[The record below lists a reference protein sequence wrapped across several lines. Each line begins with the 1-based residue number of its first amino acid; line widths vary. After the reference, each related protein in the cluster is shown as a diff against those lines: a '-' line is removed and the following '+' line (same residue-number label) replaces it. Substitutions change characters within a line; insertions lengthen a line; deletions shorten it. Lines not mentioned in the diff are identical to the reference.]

1 MKKFIKDSNI
11 KKHIKDLLEVTPK
24 EWASLRNKS
33 LALAAAAT
41 AGWQAVMAIP
51 NLSLGGWD
59 KAFGGFIAAMIFIAT
74 YAQSKRE

>member
-1 MKKFIKDSNI
+1 MNFNMKKFIKD
-11 KKHIKDLLEVTPK
+11 LFEVTPK

-41 AGWQAVMAIP
+41 AGWQTAIAIP
-51 NLSLGGWD
+51 NISLDGWE

>member
-1 MKKFIKDSNI
+1 MKKFIKD
-11 KKHIKDLLEVTPK
+11 LFEVTPK

-41 AGWQAVMAIP
+41 AGWQTAIAIP
-51 NLSLGGWD
+51 NISLDGWE